1 MGSCIYLLLRKDDK
15 WIPLP
20 NWTKFPLGVP
30 KEYLKTK
37 LKDYHKKEKKRGKK
51 KPGTEIQSEKS
62 GEPELLVHSIAIS
75 GVPTS
80 KDSLLPVCW
89 RFWLLQQS

>member
-37 LKDYHKKEKKRGKK
+37 LKVYHKKEKKGKK
-51 KPGTEIQSEKS
+51 RNLELKS
-62 GEPELLVHSIAIS
+62 KVKNLVNLSY
-75 GVPTS
+75 
-80 KDSLLPVCW
+80 
-89 RFWLLQQS
+89 